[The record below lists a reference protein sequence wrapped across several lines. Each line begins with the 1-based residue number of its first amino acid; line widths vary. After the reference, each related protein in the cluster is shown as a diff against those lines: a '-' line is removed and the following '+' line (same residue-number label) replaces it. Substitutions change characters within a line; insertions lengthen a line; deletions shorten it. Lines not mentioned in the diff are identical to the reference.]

1 MLELQ
6 NHPSPIYSEHLFS
19 VVVVAVVAV
28 GVDAVG
34 VVVATT
40 NYSS

>member
-1 MLELQ
+1 MLELL

-19 VVVVAVVAV
+19 VAVAVVIVAV
-28 GVDAVG
+28 VVAVG

-40 NYSS
+40 NFSS